1 MHGRSEPKGSSLPC
15 YAILADPA
23 IQGSA
28 SPSPSVR
35 AEFPDLHPYGG
46 HRHRLP
52 SPHRTADLARRSRPA
67 AVTIRNRSSGKRAS
81 LSPNIRC
88 CLTERRCR
96 CRRTYKPFGC
106 AFRARSAL
114 RAARLA
120 RRTCA
125 PIVVRLSRIR
135 SSASTSSRPRR
146 VPRPAPRTSWPGW
159 PACATGG
166 HLRRGVRAGEGQGPF
181 GLNSWPPWAVCAAG
195 PDGPGKQ
202 EPAALGTRI
211 RSSCA
216 AACLTAGGWAQAP
229 PARASGVPRHRGYRA
244 GQPKT
249 ACSPGPDWLGSGRR
263 IMRNEMS
270 SPIKPA
276 RIGIRS
282 AT

>member
-1 MHGRSEPKGSSLPC
+1 
-15 YAILADPA
+15 LARTISDRR
-23 IQGSA
+23 IFDVA
-28 SPSPSVR
+28 SPSVDADIGAHINHSGVLLEPGQHSGR
-35 AEFPDLHPYGG
+35 PDWPGG
-46 HRHRLP
+46 
-52 SPHRTADLARRSRPA
+52 
-67 AVTIRNRSSGKRAS
+67 
-81 LSPNIRC
+81 
-88 CLTERRCR
+88 
-96 CRRTYKPFGC
+96 
-106 AFRARSAL
+106 
-114 RAARLA
+114 
-120 RRTCA
+120 TCA
-125 PIVVRLSRIR
+125 SIVVRLSRIR

-146 VPRPAPRTSWPGW
+146 VPRPAPRSSWPNW
-159 PACATGG
+159 PTCATGG

-202 EPAALGTRI
+202 EPAALHTRI

-244 GQPKT
+244 SQPKT
-249 ACSPGPDWLGSGRR
+249 ACSPEPDWLGSGRR

-270 SPIKPA
+270 SPVKPA